1 VEIPQSKFFTGGT
14 MALVKC
20 KDCDEL
26 YSDRFSKCPKC
37 SSEYVTIPDARPRK
51 KVELPAARYEA
62 AEEGFLK
69 SLFDFKFETYI
80 TKRVASVVYA
90 VLSVVIAI
98 ATVLATLYTGWLF
111 IESWEW
117 MQYGGFTWIPLLSF
131 VATPFVGLLTII
143 AIRLTFETSIALVDI
158 AQNTK
163 R

>member
-1 VEIPQSKFFTGGT
+1 
-14 MALVKC
+14 
-20 KDCDEL
+20 
-26 YSDRFSKCPKC
+26 
-37 SSEYVTIPDARPRK
+37 
-51 KVELPAARYEA
+51 
-62 AEEGFLK
+62 
-69 SLFDFKFETYI
+69 
-80 TKRVASVVYA
+80 

-143 AIRLTFETSIALVDI
+143 AIRLTFETSIALIDI

>member
-1 VEIPQSKFFTGGT
+1 V
-14 MALVKC
+14 
-20 KDCDEL
+20 
-26 YSDRFSKCPKC
+26 
-37 SSEYVTIPDARPRK
+37 PDARPRK
-51 KVELPAARYEA
+51 RVELPVARYE
-62 AEEGFLK
+62 EEQEGFLK

-117 MQYGGFTWIPLLSF
+117 MQYAGFTWIPLLSF
-131 VATPFVGLLTII
+131 VATPFIGLLTII

-163 R
+163 K